1 MCGLKISIHDVTYQE
16 PLDHW
21 CKRILR
27 YIRNHANSLQR
38 GSVEKLNAENI
49 FSRYSDVV
57 LTHRESIHPHVKDAE
72 NWQYV
77 WLSQKIYQVFQSG
90 NMC

>member
-1 MCGLKISIHDVTYQE
+1 MAYNKNILVRISDSNLWLILPPQSLNMNQQHQIMCGLKISIHDVTYQE

-38 GSVEKLNAENI
+38 GSVEKLNAI
-49 FSRYSDVV
+49 VSPDIVM
-57 LTHRESIHPHVKDAE
+57 LH
-72 NWQYV
+72 
-77 WLSQKIYQVFQSG
+77 
-90 NMC
+90 